1 MSIFCDENQLEDRK
15 EKLFIQTLNEA
26 YFGQTPGITRCYD
39 AFCEFR
45 RKYKSTKLFRGVSNI
60 DMDHDKDLHRFC
72 NEMERQFGFSS
83 FTFIVQNSLESNM
96 YTIPIMF
103 DSESNK
109 NLVSAGIGFAL
120 GGIIGGIICGS
131 LASRKRA
138 TPKDFINIDKEGYHF
153 KKEANMSCIIVAY
166 AQMLFDA
173 NLTDEE
179 AFAIVL
185 HEVGHN
191 FQRFLSNSMLRL
203 GLVNN
208 MIYLF
213 QWMINIVI
221 GLIKLNPG
229 AVINSIENLLLSSQ
243 KSHNFLSKAFN
254 SLTADEYRANLYT
267 YFNFVSGILSV
278 PTAIV
283 KAVIS
288 VPLAP
293 ILGLVS
299 GLSAI
304 YSNLGLPTIGV
315 SRYAGEQMADNF
327 PSYYGFGRAVISGQR
342 EKMPSPFGPAVE
354 LVSDLPVIGHMY
366 NFCMIPAEIMMN
378 IGDEHPS
385 SPVRCASVLN
395 SMKTDLK
402 DPRLSPKLRKQL
414 EQQIKETEKD
424 MNNYYSEAKKVKNP
438 KLLRSMMDYS
448 VYKRGGDVKYKA
460 SRSLFI
466 NPDEEV
472 RNVTDELMG
481 ESVLINCK
489 II

>member
-26 YFGQTPGITRCYD
+26 YFGQTPGITRCYN

-45 RKYKSTKLFRGVSNI
+45 RKYKSTKLLRGVSNI

-96 YTIPIMF
+96 CTIPIMF
-103 DSESNK
+103 DSETNK
-109 NLVSAGIGFAL
+109 NLAGVGIGFAL
-120 GGIIGGIICGS
+120 GGIIGGIIGS
-131 LASRKRA
+131 TLMSSKRA

-153 KKEANMSCIIVAY
+153 KKEANMSCIIIAY

-191 FQRFLSNSMLRL
+191 FQRFLSNSMIRL

-208 MIYLF
+208 MLYMF
-213 QWMINIVI
+213 QWIMNII
-221 GLIKLNPG
+221 ISLTRMNPG
-229 AVINSIENLLLSSQ
+229 LLINTVESILLSSQ
-243 KSHNFLSKAFN
+243 ASNNFLSKAFN
-254 SLTADEYRANLYT
+254 SLTADEHRANLYT
-267 YFNFVSGILSV
+267 YFNFINGILSV
-278 PTAIV
+278 PTSIV
-283 KAVIS
+283 KAIIS

-293 ILGLVS
+293 ILGIVS
-299 GLSAI
+299 GLSSL
-304 YSNLGLPTIGV
+304 YSSLGLPTIGV

-327 PSYYGFGRAVISGQR
+327 PSYYGFGRAVVSGQR

-354 LVSDLPVIGHMY
+354 FISELPVIGHMY
-366 NFCMIPAEIMMN
+366 NFCLIPGEIMIN

-414 EQQIKETEKD
+414 EQQIKETKKD
-424 MNNYYSEAKKVKNP
+424 MDKYYAEAKKVKNP
-438 KLLRSMMDYS
+438 KLLKSMMDYS
-448 VYKRGGDVKYKA
+448 VYKRGGDTKYKA
-460 SRSLFI
+460 SRLLFI

-472 RNVTDELMG
+472 KNVTDELMG
-481 ESVLINCK
+481 ESALINCK